1 MPAIF
6 DTKVS
11 SAKPVLAQRRVAAPM
26 AGLAVPDKWSINK
39 PSINKRPIDAGAAG

>member
-26 AGLAVPDKWSINK
+26 AVLAVPDKWSINK